1 MDRLHWLPGLHCQA
15 AARWRVEGGD
25 NCSGDPHFWL
35 EVWLLLVIMLCAN
48 GSGAPCTL
56 HPACSSYCLAPKN
69 LTPII
74 KLCTVAVQRQ
84 GQRVT
89 LYCWSRQWRSS
100 YPAHSLQIVIFT
112 GPSKSVFLQYMPST
126 ISQYKPRL
134 WWYCHQFTT
143 TLTTTLFMKQCAV
156 NAECYHC
163 TMKSSRLQPSES
175 CNHRQF
181 EYHPPGLQYIDG
193 IVTYFGFQF
202 TFHLG
207 LWIMYWVTVLHIYN
221 ICMRMNRFNGTT
233 IIQHWTLQTASIIM
247 IFHLHPL
254 HRMLDDDLQK
264 LVKMVDIYL
273 VV

>member
-1 MDRLHWLPGLHCQA
+1 MKVEHSAPGVFQLLPAFQ
-15 AARWRVEGGD
+15 EP
-25 NCSGDPHFWL
+25 DPHNKIVYSRSA
-35 EVWLLLVIMLCAN
+35 EARPESDVILLIEA
-48 GSGAPCTL
+48 
-56 HPACSSYCLAPKN
+56 
-69 LTPII
+69 
-74 KLCTVAVQRQ
+74 VAVFI
-84 GQRVT
+84 
-89 LYCWSRQWRSS
+89 SS
-100 YPAHSLQIVIFT
+100 PLTSTCYFHLLS
-112 GPSKSVFLQYMPST
+112 GPSMSVFLQYMTST

-143 TLTTTLFMKQCAV
+143 TLTTTLFIKQCAV